1 MIRRALVLWAL
12 AATAAAAAAQG
23 PAPEGSAPQATRPEA
38 RALFLFNQSLYFG
51 SFSRPRALAYDR
63 EHHELWVGDAGARRI
78 GIHRPDGTELYSF
91 ASSERLQDP
100 VRLAVAPGGG
110 IAVVDGSRAHVRLFD
125 YRGDDRGD
133 VTLAEL
139 GEHPVIGAIAYDRR
153 GQLYVADNRT
163 GQIFVYQAG
172 GTLKFQFGSQGSD
185 DGQFLAICGIAI
197 GPDGKIYVADQR
209 ALAAQVFDEQGNFL
223 RGWGKHEMG
232 AQNFSLPSGIA
243 VDSHGR
249 IIITDELRHQVKV
262 FSGDGKLLTVFG
274 GMGDEL
280 GQLAYP
286 SDVAVDENDRIY
298 VAERITARV
307 QVFELNAVAA
317 Q

>member
-1 MIRRALVLWAL
+1 MIRRALLLWAL
-12 AATAAAAAAQG
+12 AVTAAATAQG
-23 PAPEGSAPQATRPEA
+23 PPSQATRPEA
-38 RALFLFNQSLYFG
+38 RALFVFNQSLYFG

-63 EHHELWVGDAGARRI
+63 EHHELWVADAGARRI
-78 GIHRPDGTELYSF
+78 GVHRPDGTELYSF
-91 ASSERLQDP
+91 SSTERLQDP

-110 IAVVDGSRAHVRLFD
+110 IAVVEGSRRQVRLFD
-125 YRGDDRGD
+125 YRGDDRGE
-133 VTLAEL
+133 VKLAEL
-139 GEHPVIGAIAYDRR
+139 GEHPVIGAIAYDAR
-153 GQLYVADNRT
+153 GQLYVADNHS

-172 GTLKFQFGSQGSD
+172 GKLKFQFGSQGSD
-185 DGQFLAICGIAI
+185 DGQFLAICAIAI
-197 GPDGKIYVADQR
+197 GDDGKIYVADQR

-243 VDSHGR
+243 VDSRGR
-249 IIITDELRHQVKV
+249 IIMTDELRHQVKV

-274 GMGDEL
+274 GTGDEL

-286 SDVAVDENDRIY
+286 TDVAVDENGRIY

-307 QVFELNAVAA
+307 QVFELYDVAA